1 MAWNVMEQLNANA
14 KKAAV
19 GDNTPKAHFR
29 TQDVSINKMYSN
41 DKNFYSVEDIE
52 PLAQKILLVG
62 LMENL
67 EVVRDPCDRGEYR
80 IIAGE
85 RRWRAL
91 KILVEKGYTEFEKAT
106 CQIQTPASEEEETLR
121 LIIANDY
128 RNKTVSD
135 LLEEEDKLKK
145 ILQRMKENGQTI
157 MGIDLNSGR
166 IRDVVAYFL
175 KIAPTKVAQIE
186 SINKHLIPEFSKEL
200 KEGRLTFSAAYMI
213 SGMNEETQA
222 EMLERYQ
229 ENGLTYKEV
238 KEIKQQQ
245 EEKAAAEQIEG
256 KMNIDQFTEEE
267 IEEPE
272 DERLDKVIE
281 NITDNIETV
290 ECVEMLTELGILIAD
305 ESGQARKIGDV
316 LEDVKNTWGKLTNA
330 EKDRLTRRTEN
341 WNEWED
347 AHPESITSLCYSC
360 QRYSDCN
367 VKTGTCQSCD
377 QYINKAE
384 AEKTEEE
391 RYSEEQ
397 DAIDRETAK
406 KLREKAD
413 EEKMQQLPSQQEK
426 KVHDVKL
433 GATFFDDVKTG
444 RKTFELRKNDRGYKE
459 GDTIVLHEY
468 KDGAT
473 TGRTITKK
481 IVYMLEDFTG
491 LEDGYCILGLGEVE
505 ETLREAA
512 AGDNQSRPQPAPD
525 SGDGFM
531 NIPDGVDDL
540 PFT

>member
-67 EVVRDPCDRGEYR
+67 EVVHDPCDRGEYR

-145 ILQRMKENGQTI
+145 ILQRMKENGQKI

-186 SINKHLIPEFSKEL
+186 SINKRLIPEFSKEL

-256 KMNIDQFTEEE
+256 QMDIDQFTETEEE

-272 DERLDKVIE
+272 DDAED
-281 NITDNIETV
+281 
-290 ECVEMLTELGILIAD
+290 TED
-305 ESGQARKIGDV
+305 ED
-316 LEDVKNTWGKLTNA
+316 
-330 EKDRLTRRTEN
+330 
-341 WNEWED
+341 EWED

-360 QRYSDCN
+360 KRYSDCN

-413 EEKMQQLPSQQEK
+413 EEKMQQLPSDSNKDKCIRMSQSAFEEIEEGKPYIITKDDSFRKGQE
-426 KVHDVKL
+426 VTL
-433 GATFFDDVKTG
+433 IAF
-444 RKTFELRKNDRGYKE
+444 KE
-459 GDTIVLHEY
+459 GKATGQQCKKTIICVDTS
-468 KDGAT
+468 
-473 TGRTITKK
+473 ITSSA
-481 IVYMLEDFTG
+481 

-505 ETLREAA
+505 ETLQEAA
-512 AGDNQSRPQPAPD
+512 TGAGQDADNRTLQYGA
-525 SGDGFM
+525 
-531 NIPDGVDDL
+531 
-540 PFT
+540 

>member
-1 MAWNVMEQLNANA
+1 M
-14 KKAAV
+14 
-19 GDNTPKAHFR
+19 
-29 TQDVSINKMYSN
+29 N

-229 ENGLTYKEV
+229 GNGLTYKEV
-238 KEIKQQQ
+238 KEIKQQ

-256 KMNIDQFTEEE
+256 QMDIDQFTETEGE
-267 IEEPE
+267 IGEPE

-316 LEDVKNTWGKLTNA
+316 LEDVKNAWGKLTNA

-341 WNEWED
+341 WNKWED

-360 QRYSDCN
+360 KRYSDCN
-367 VKTGTCQSCD
+367 VKTGTCQNCD

-473 TGRTITKK
+473 TGRTITKE

-512 AGDNQSRPQPAPD
+512 AGAGQDADNRTLQYGA
-525 SGDGFM
+525 
-531 NIPDGVDDL
+531 
-540 PFT
+540 

>member
-1 MAWNVMEQLNANA
+1 MAWNVMEQLNKNEQ
-14 KKAAV
+14 KAAV
-19 GDNTPKAHFR
+19 GDETPKARFR
-29 TQDVSINKMYSN
+29 TKDINIKKLYSN
-41 DKNFYSVEDIE
+41 DKNFYSVTDIE

-62 LMENL
+62 LIENL
-67 EVVRDPCDRGEYR
+67 EVVHDPCDRGEYR
-80 IIAGE
+80 ITAGE

-91 KILVEKGYTEFEKAT
+91 KLLVEQGYTDFEMVT
-106 CQIQTPASEEEETLR
+106 CQIQTPASADEEMLR

-128 RNKTVSD
+128 RNKTVAD
-135 LLEEEDKLKK
+135 ILEEEKQLKD
-145 ILQRMKENGQTI
+145 ILQRMKQEGRTI
-157 MGIDLNSGR
+157 KGYKLDSGR
-166 IRDVVAYFL
+166 LRDVIAKML
-175 KIAPTKVAQIE
+175 QMPATKIAQIE
-186 SINKHLIPEFSKEL
+186 SINKHLIPEFAEEL

-238 KEIKQQQ
+238 KEIKQEQ

-256 KMNIDQFTEEE
+256 KMNIDQFAETEE

-272 DERLDKVIE
+272 DDAEDA
-281 NITDNIETV
+281 
-290 ECVEMLTELGILIAD
+290 GD
-305 ESGQARKIGDV
+305 EG
-316 LEDVKNTWGKLTNA
+316 
-330 EKDRLTRRTEN
+330 
-341 WNEWED
+341 EWED

-360 QRYSDCN
+360 KRYSDCN

-433 GATFFDDVKTG
+433 GTTFFDDVKTG

-468 KDGAT
+468 KDGTT

-491 LEDGYCILGLGEVE
+491 LEDGYCILGLGEAA
-505 ETLREAA
+505 ETLQEAA
-512 AGDNQSRPQPAPD
+512 AVAADYIDNPVMDYGA
-525 SGDGFM
+525 
-531 NIPDGVDDL
+531 
-540 PFT
+540 

>member
-1 MAWNVMEQLNANA
+1 MAWNVMEQLNKNA
-14 KKAAV
+14 QKAAV
-19 GDNTPKAHFR
+19 GDETPKARFR
-29 TQDVSINKMYSN
+29 TKDINIKKLYSN
-41 DKNFYSVEDIE
+41 DKNFYSVTDIG

-62 LMENL
+62 LIENL
-67 EVVRDPCDRGEYR
+67 EVVHDPCDRGEYR
-80 IIAGE
+80 ITAGE

-91 KILVEKGYTEFEKAT
+91 KLLVEQGYTDFEMVT
-106 CQIQTPASEEEETLR
+106 CQIQTPASADEEMLR

-128 RNKTVSD
+128 RNKTVAD
-135 LLEEEDKLKK
+135 ILEEEKQLKD
-145 ILQRMKENGQTI
+145 ILQRMKQEGRTI
-157 MGIDLNSGR
+157 KGYKLDSGR
-166 IRDVVAYFL
+166 LRDVIAKML
-175 KIAPTKVAQIE
+175 QMPATKIAQIE
-186 SINKHLIPEFSKEL
+186 SINKHLIPEFAEEL

-222 EMLERYQ
+222 EMLERHQ

-238 KEIKQQQ
+238 KEIKQEQ

-256 KMNIDQFTEEE
+256 QMNIDQFAETEE

-272 DERLDKVIE
+272 DDAEDA
-281 NITDNIETV
+281 
-290 ECVEMLTELGILIAD
+290 GD
-305 ESGQARKIGDV
+305 EG
-316 LEDVKNTWGKLTNA
+316 
-330 EKDRLTRRTEN
+330 
-341 WNEWED
+341 EWED

-360 QRYSDCN
+360 KRYSDCN

-433 GATFFDDVKTG
+433 GTTFFDNVKTG

-468 KDGAT
+468 KDGTT

-491 LEDGYCILGLGEVE
+491 LEDGYCILGLGEAA
-505 ETLREAA
+505 ETFQEAA
-512 AGDNQSRPQPAPD
+512 AVAADYIDNPVMDYGA
-525 SGDGFM
+525 
-531 NIPDGVDDL
+531 
-540 PFT
+540 

>member
-67 EVVRDPCDRGEYR
+67 EVVHDPCDRGEYR

-145 ILQRMKENGQTI
+145 ILQRMKENGQKI

-186 SINKHLIPEFSKEL
+186 SINKRLIPEFSKEL

-256 KMNIDQFTEEE
+256 QMDIDQFTETEEE

-272 DERLDKVIE
+272 DDAED
-281 NITDNIETV
+281 
-290 ECVEMLTELGILIAD
+290 TED
-305 ESGQARKIGDV
+305 ED
-316 LEDVKNTWGKLTNA
+316 
-330 EKDRLTRRTEN
+330 
-341 WNEWED
+341 EWED

-360 QRYSDCN
+360 KRYSDCN

-413 EEKMQQLPSQQEK
+413 EEKMQQLPSDSNKDKCIRMSQSAFEEIEEGKPYIITKDDSFKKGQE
-426 KVHDVKL
+426 VTL
-433 GATFFDDVKTG
+433 IAF
-444 RKTFELRKNDRGYKE
+444 KE
-459 GDTIVLHEY
+459 GKATGQQCKKTIICVDTS
-468 KDGAT
+468 
-473 TGRTITKK
+473 ITSSA
-481 IVYMLEDFTG
+481 

-505 ETLREAA
+505 ETLQEAA
-512 AGDNQSRPQPAPD
+512 TGAGQDADNRTLQYGA
-525 SGDGFM
+525 
-531 NIPDGVDDL
+531 
-540 PFT
+540 

>member
-245 EEKAAAEQIEG
+245 EEKAAAEQIE
-256 KMNIDQFTEEE
+256 
-267 IEEPE
+267 
-272 DERLDKVIE
+272 
-281 NITDNIETV
+281 
-290 ECVEMLTELGILIAD
+290 
-305 ESGQARKIGDV
+305 
-316 LEDVKNTWGKLTNA
+316 
-330 EKDRLTRRTEN
+330 
-341 WNEWED
+341 
-347 AHPESITSLCYSC
+347 
-360 QRYSDCN
+360 
-367 VKTGTCQSCD
+367 
-377 QYINKAE
+377 
-384 AEKTEEE
+384 EE

-468 KDGAT
+468 KNGAT

-505 ETLREAA
+505 ETLQEAA
-512 AGDNQSRPQPAPD
+512 AGAGQYADNRTLQYGA
-525 SGDGFM
+525 
-531 NIPDGVDDL
+531 
-540 PFT
+540 

>member
-256 KMNIDQFTEEE
+256 QMDIDQFTEAEE
-267 IEEPE
+267 ETEEPE
-272 DERLDKVIE
+272 DDAED
-281 NITDNIETV
+281 
-290 ECVEMLTELGILIAD
+290 TE
-305 ESGQARKIGDV
+305 E
-316 LEDVKNTWGKLTNA
+316 ED
-330 EKDRLTRRTEN
+330 
-341 WNEWED
+341 EWED

-360 QRYSDCN
+360 KRYSDCN

-413 EEKMQQLPSQQEK
+413 EEKMQQLPSDSNKDKCIRMSQSAFEEIEEGKPYIITKDDSFRKGQE
-426 KVHDVKL
+426 VTL
-433 GATFFDDVKTG
+433 IAF
-444 RKTFELRKNDRGYKE
+444 KE
-459 GDTIVLHEY
+459 GKATGQQCKKTIICADTS
-468 KDGAT
+468 
-473 TGRTITKK
+473 ITSSA
-481 IVYMLEDFTG
+481 

-512 AGDNQSRPQPAPD
+512 GAGQDADNRTLQYGA
-525 SGDGFM
+525 
-531 NIPDGVDDL
+531 
-540 PFT
+540 

>member
-1 MAWNVMEQLNANA
+1 MAWNVMEQLNKNA
-14 KKAAV
+14 QKAAV
-19 GDNTPKAHFR
+19 GDETPKARFR
-29 TQDVSINKMYSN
+29 TKDINIKKLYSN
-41 DKNFYSVEDIE
+41 DKNFYSVTDIE

-62 LMENL
+62 LIENL
-67 EVVRDPCDRGEYR
+67 EVVHDPCDRGEYR
-80 IIAGE
+80 ITAGE

-91 KILVEKGYTEFEKAT
+91 KLLVEQGYTDFEMVT
-106 CQIQTPASEEEETLR
+106 CQIQTPASADEEMLR

-128 RNKTVSD
+128 RNKTVAD
-135 LLEEEDKLKK
+135 ILEEEKQLKD
-145 ILQRMKENGQTI
+145 ILQRMKQEGRTI
-157 MGIDLNSGR
+157 KGYKLDSGR
-166 IRDVVAYFL
+166 LRDVIAKML
-175 KIAPTKVAQIE
+175 QMPATKIAQIE
-186 SINKHLIPEFSKEL
+186 SINKHLIPEFAEEL

-238 KEIKQQQ
+238 KEIKQEQ
-245 EEKAAAEQIEG
+245 EEKAAAEQIKG
-256 KMNIDQFTEEE
+256 QMNIDQFAETEE

-272 DERLDKVIE
+272 DDAEDA
-281 NITDNIETV
+281 
-290 ECVEMLTELGILIAD
+290 GD
-305 ESGQARKIGDV
+305 EG
-316 LEDVKNTWGKLTNA
+316 
-330 EKDRLTRRTEN
+330 
-341 WNEWED
+341 EWED

-360 QRYSDCN
+360 KRYSDCN

-433 GATFFDDVKTG
+433 GTTFFDDVKTG

-459 GDTIVLHEY
+459 GDIIVMHEY
-468 KDGAT
+468 KDGTT
-473 TGRTITKK
+473 TGRTIEKK

-491 LEDGYCILGLGEVE
+491 LEDGYCILGLGEVKAGE
-505 ETLREAA
+505 E
-512 AGDNQSRPQPAPD
+512 
-525 SGDGFM
+525 
-531 NIPDGVDDL
+531 
-540 PFT
+540 

>member
-256 KMNIDQFTEEE
+256 QMDIDQFIEAEEE
-267 IEEPE
+267 I
-272 DERLDKVIE
+272 
-281 NITDNIETV
+281 
-290 ECVEMLTELGILIAD
+290 
-305 ESGQARKIGDV
+305 
-316 LEDVKNTWGKLTNA
+316 
-330 EKDRLTRRTEN
+330 
-341 WNEWED
+341 
-347 AHPESITSLCYSC
+347 
-360 QRYSDCN
+360 
-367 VKTGTCQSCD
+367 
-377 QYINKAE
+377 
-384 AEKTEEE
+384 
-391 RYSEEQ
+391 EEQ

-468 KDGAT
+468 KNGAT

-505 ETLREAA
+505 ETLQEAA
-512 AGDNQSRPQPAPD
+512 AGAGQYADNRTLQYGA
-525 SGDGFM
+525 
-531 NIPDGVDDL
+531 
-540 PFT
+540 

>member
-1 MAWNVMEQLNANA
+1 MAWNVMEQLNKNA
-14 KKAAV
+14 QKAAV
-19 GDNTPKAHFR
+19 GDETPKARFR
-29 TQDVSINKMYSN
+29 TKDINIKKLYSN
-41 DKNFYSVEDIE
+41 DKNFYSVTDIE

-62 LMENL
+62 LIENL
-67 EVVRDPCDRGEYR
+67 EVVHDPCDRGEYR
-80 IIAGE
+80 ITAGE

-91 KILVEKGYTEFEKAT
+91 KLLVEQGYTDFEMVT
-106 CQIQTPASEEEETLR
+106 CQIQTPASADEEMLR

-128 RNKTVSD
+128 RNKTVAD
-135 LLEEEDKLKK
+135 ILEEEKQLKD
-145 ILQRMKENGQTI
+145 ILQRMKQEGRTI
-157 MGIDLNSGR
+157 KGYKLDSGR
-166 IRDVVAYFL
+166 LRDVIAKML
-175 KIAPTKVAQIE
+175 QMPATKIAQIE
-186 SINKHLIPEFSKEL
+186 SINKHLIPEFAEEL

-238 KEIKQQQ
+238 KEIKQEQ
-245 EEKAAAEQIEG
+245 EEKAAAEQIKG
-256 KMNIDQFTEEE
+256 RMNIDQFVETEE

-272 DERLDKVIE
+272 DDAEDA
-281 NITDNIETV
+281 
-290 ECVEMLTELGILIAD
+290 GD
-305 ESGQARKIGDV
+305 EG
-316 LEDVKNTWGKLTNA
+316 
-330 EKDRLTRRTEN
+330 
-341 WNEWED
+341 EWED

-360 QRYSDCN
+360 KRYSDCN

-433 GATFFDDVKTG
+433 GTTFFDDVKTG

-459 GDTIVLHEY
+459 GDIIVMHEY
-468 KDGAT
+468 KDGTT
-473 TGRTITKK
+473 TGRTIEKK

-491 LEDGYCILGLGEVE
+491 LEDGYCILGLGEVKAGE
-505 ETLREAA
+505 E
-512 AGDNQSRPQPAPD
+512 
-525 SGDGFM
+525 
-531 NIPDGVDDL
+531 
-540 PFT
+540 

>member
-1 MAWNVMEQLNANA
+1 MAWNVMEQLNANT

-256 KMNIDQFTEEE
+256 QMDIDQFIETEEE

-272 DERLDKVIE
+272 DDAED
-281 NITDNIETV
+281 
-290 ECVEMLTELGILIAD
+290 TED
-305 ESGQARKIGDV
+305 ED
-316 LEDVKNTWGKLTNA
+316 
-330 EKDRLTRRTEN
+330 
-341 WNEWED
+341 EWED

-360 QRYSDCN
+360 KRYSDCN

-413 EEKMQQLPSQQEK
+413 EEKMQQLPSDGNKDKCIRMSQSAFEEIEAGKPYIITKDDSFRKGQE
-426 KVHDVKL
+426 VTL
-433 GATFFDDVKTG
+433 IAF
-444 RKTFELRKNDRGYKE
+444 KE
-459 GDTIVLHEY
+459 GKATGQQCKKTIICVDTS
-468 KDGAT
+468 
-473 TGRTITKK
+473 ITSSA
-481 IVYMLEDFTG
+481 

-512 AGDNQSRPQPAPD
+512 AGAGQEADNRTLQYGA
-525 SGDGFM
+525 
-531 NIPDGVDDL
+531 
-540 PFT
+540 

>member
-1 MAWNVMEQLNANA
+1 MAWNVMEQLNKNA
-14 KKAAV
+14 QKAAV
-19 GDNTPKAHFR
+19 GDETPKARFR
-29 TQDVSINKMYSN
+29 TKDISIKKLYSN
-41 DKNFYSVEDIE
+41 DKNFYSVTDIE

-62 LMENL
+62 LIENL
-67 EVVRDPCDRGEYR
+67 EVVHDPCDQGEYR
-80 IIAGE
+80 ITAGE

-91 KILVEKGYTEFEKAT
+91 KLLVEQGYADFEMVT
-106 CQIQTPASEEEETLR
+106 CQIQTPASADEEMLR

-128 RNKTVSD
+128 RNKTVAD
-135 LLEEEDKLKK
+135 ILEEEKQLKD
-145 ILQRMKENGQTI
+145 ILQRMKQEGRTI
-157 MGIDLNSGR
+157 KGYKLDSGR
-166 IRDVVAYFL
+166 LRDVIAKML
-175 KIAPTKVAQIE
+175 QMPATKIAQIE
-186 SINKHLIPEFSKEL
+186 SINKHLIPEFAEEL

-256 KMNIDQFTEEE
+256 QMDIDQFTETEEE

-272 DERLDKVIE
+272 DDAED
-281 NITDNIETV
+281 
-290 ECVEMLTELGILIAD
+290 TED
-305 ESGQARKIGDV
+305 ED
-316 LEDVKNTWGKLTNA
+316 
-330 EKDRLTRRTEN
+330 
-341 WNEWED
+341 EWED

-360 QRYSDCN
+360 KRYSDCN

-459 GDTIVLHEY
+459 GDTIVMHEY
-468 KDGAT
+468 KDGTT
-473 TGRTITKK
+473 TGRTIEKK

-491 LEDGYCILGLGEVE
+491 LEDGYCILGLGEVKAGE
-505 ETLREAA
+505 E
-512 AGDNQSRPQPAPD
+512 
-525 SGDGFM
+525 
-531 NIPDGVDDL
+531 
-540 PFT
+540 

>member
-91 KILVEKGYTEFEKAT
+91 KVLVEKGYTEFEKAT

-256 KMNIDQFTEEE
+256 QMELDIEDQSTEVEE
-267 IEEPE
+267 DDIEESE
-272 DERLDKVIE
+272 DD
-281 NITDNIETV
+281 
-290 ECVEMLTELGILIAD
+290 TED
-305 ESGQARKIGDV
+305 T
-316 LEDVKNTWGKLTNA
+316 ED
-330 EKDRLTRRTEN
+330 
-341 WNEWED
+341 EWED

-377 QYINKAE
+377 KYINKAE

-406 KLREKAD
+406 KLREKAE
-413 EEKMQQLPSQQEK
+413 EEKMQQLPSDSNKDKCIRMSQSAFEEIEEGKPYIITKDDSFRKGQE
-426 KVHDVKL
+426 VTL
-433 GATFFDDVKTG
+433 IAF
-444 RKTFELRKNDRGYKE
+444 KE
-459 GDTIVLHEY
+459 GKATGQQCKKTIICVDTS
-468 KDGAT
+468 
-473 TGRTITKK
+473 ITSSA
-481 IVYMLEDFTG
+481 

-505 ETLREAA
+505 ETLQEAA
-512 AGDNQSRPQPAPD
+512 AGAGQDADNRTLEYGA
-525 SGDGFM
+525 
-531 NIPDGVDDL
+531 
-540 PFT
+540 

>member
-145 ILQRMKENGQTI
+145 ILQRMKENGQKI

-186 SINKHLIPEFSKEL
+186 SINKRLIPEFSKEL

-256 KMNIDQFTEEE
+256 QMNIDQFTETEEE

-272 DERLDKVIE
+272 DDAED
-281 NITDNIETV
+281 
-290 ECVEMLTELGILIAD
+290 TED
-305 ESGQARKIGDV
+305 ED
-316 LEDVKNTWGKLTNA
+316 
-330 EKDRLTRRTEN
+330 
-341 WNEWED
+341 EWED

-360 QRYSDCN
+360 KRYSDCN

-413 EEKMQQLPSQQEK
+413 EEKMQQLPSDSNKDKCIRMSQSAFEEIEEGKPYIITKDGSFRKGQE
-426 KVHDVKL
+426 VTL
-433 GATFFDDVKTG
+433 IAF
-444 RKTFELRKNDRGYKE
+444 KE
-459 GDTIVLHEY
+459 GKATGQQCKKTIICVDTS
-468 KDGAT
+468 
-473 TGRTITKK
+473 ITSSA
-481 IVYMLEDFTG
+481 

-505 ETLREAA
+505 ETLQEAA
-512 AGDNQSRPQPAPD
+512 TGAGQDADNRTLQYGA
-525 SGDGFM
+525 
-531 NIPDGVDDL
+531 
-540 PFT
+540 

>member
-256 KMNIDQFTEEE
+256 QMDIDQFTETEEE
-267 IEEPE
+267 IEELEDDAEDTE
-272 DERLDKVIE
+272 DED
-281 NITDNIETV
+281 
-290 ECVEMLTELGILIAD
+290 
-305 ESGQARKIGDV
+305 
-316 LEDVKNTWGKLTNA
+316 
-330 EKDRLTRRTEN
+330 
-341 WNEWED
+341 EWED

-360 QRYSDCN
+360 KRYSDCN

-377 QYINKAE
+377 RYINKAE

-413 EEKMQQLPSQQEK
+413 EEKMQQLPSDSNKDKCIRMSQSAFEEIEEGKPYIITKDDSFRKGQE
-426 KVHDVKL
+426 VTL
-433 GATFFDDVKTG
+433 IAF
-444 RKTFELRKNDRGYKE
+444 KE
-459 GDTIVLHEY
+459 GKATGQQCKKTIICADTS
-468 KDGAT
+468 
-473 TGRTITKK
+473 ITSSA
-481 IVYMLEDFTG
+481 

-512 AGDNQSRPQPAPD
+512 AGAGQDADNRTLQYGA
-525 SGDGFM
+525 
-531 NIPDGVDDL
+531 
-540 PFT
+540 

>member
-1 MAWNVMEQLNANA
+1 MAWNVMEQLNKNA
-14 KKAAV
+14 QKAAV
-19 GDNTPKAHFR
+19 GDETPKARFR
-29 TQDVSINKMYSN
+29 TKDINIKKLYSN
-41 DKNFYSVEDIE
+41 DKNFYSVTDIE

-62 LMENL
+62 LIENL
-67 EVVRDPCDRGEYR
+67 EVVHDPCDRGEYR
-80 IIAGE
+80 ITAGE

-91 KILVEKGYTEFEKAT
+91 KLLVEQGYADFEMVT
-106 CQIQTPASEEEETLR
+106 CQIQTPASADEEMLR

-128 RNKTVSD
+128 RNKTVAD
-135 LLEEEDKLKK
+135 ILEEEKQLKD
-145 ILQRMKENGQTI
+145 ILQRMKQEGRTI
-157 MGIDLNSGR
+157 KGYKLDSGR
-166 IRDVVAYFL
+166 LRDVIAKML
-175 KIAPTKVAQIE
+175 QMPATKIAQIE
-186 SINKHLIPEFSKEL
+186 SINKHLIPEFAEEL

-222 EMLERYQ
+222 EMLERHQ

-238 KEIKQQQ
+238 KEIKQEQ

-256 KMNIDQFTEEE
+256 QMNIDQFAETEE

-272 DERLDKVIE
+272 DDAEDA
-281 NITDNIETV
+281 
-290 ECVEMLTELGILIAD
+290 GD
-305 ESGQARKIGDV
+305 EG
-316 LEDVKNTWGKLTNA
+316 
-330 EKDRLTRRTEN
+330 
-341 WNEWED
+341 EWED

-360 QRYSDCN
+360 KRYSDCN

-433 GATFFDDVKTG
+433 GTTFFDDVKTG

-468 KDGAT
+468 KDGTT

-491 LEDGYCILGLGEVE
+491 LEDGYCILGLGEAA
-505 ETLREAA
+505 ETLQEAA
-512 AGDNQSRPQPAPD
+512 AVAADYIDNPVMDYGA
-525 SGDGFM
+525 
-531 NIPDGVDDL
+531 
-540 PFT
+540 

>member
-1 MAWNVMEQLNANA
+1 MAWNVMEQLNKNA
-14 KKAAV
+14 QKAAV
-19 GDNTPKAHFR
+19 GDETPKARFR
-29 TQDVSINKMYSN
+29 TKDINIKKLYSN
-41 DKNFYSVEDIE
+41 DKNFYSVTDIE

-62 LMENL
+62 LIENL
-67 EVVRDPCDRGEYR
+67 EVVHDPCDRGEYR
-80 IIAGE
+80 ITAGE

-91 KILVEKGYTEFEKAT
+91 KLLVEQGYTDFEMVT
-106 CQIQTPASEEEETLR
+106 CQIQTPASADEEMLR

-128 RNKTVSD
+128 RNKTVAD
-135 LLEEEDKLKK
+135 ILEEEKQLKD
-145 ILQRMKENGQTI
+145 ILQRMKQEGRTI
-157 MGIDLNSGR
+157 KGYKLDSGR
-166 IRDVVAYFL
+166 LRDVIAKML
-175 KIAPTKVAQIE
+175 QMPATKIAQIE
-186 SINKHLIPEFSKEL
+186 SINKHLIPEFAEEL

-238 KEIKQQQ
+238 KEIKQEQ

-256 KMNIDQFTEEE
+256 QMNIDQFAETEE

-272 DERLDKVIE
+272 DDAEDA
-281 NITDNIETV
+281 
-290 ECVEMLTELGILIAD
+290 GD
-305 ESGQARKIGDV
+305 EG
-316 LEDVKNTWGKLTNA
+316 
-330 EKDRLTRRTEN
+330 
-341 WNEWED
+341 EWED

-360 QRYSDCN
+360 KRYSDCN

-433 GATFFDDVKTG
+433 GTTFFDDVKTG

-468 KDGAT
+468 KDGTT

-505 ETLREAA
+505 ETIQEAA
-512 AGDNQSRPQPAPD
+512 AGAGQDADNRTLQYGA
-525 SGDGFM
+525 
-531 NIPDGVDDL
+531 
-540 PFT
+540 

>member
-1 MAWNVMEQLNANA
+1 MAWNVMEQLNKNA
-14 KKAAV
+14 QKAAV
-19 GDNTPKAHFR
+19 GDETPKARFR
-29 TQDVSINKMYSN
+29 TKDINIKKLYSN
-41 DKNFYSVEDIE
+41 DKNFYSVTDIE

-62 LMENL
+62 LIENL
-67 EVVRDPCDRGEYR
+67 EVVHDPCDRGEYR
-80 IIAGE
+80 ITAGE

-91 KILVEKGYTEFEKAT
+91 KLLVEQGYTDFEMVT
-106 CQIQTPASEEEETLR
+106 CQIQTPASADEEMLR

-128 RNKTVSD
+128 RNKTVAD
-135 LLEEEDKLKK
+135 ILEEEKQLKD
-145 ILQRMKENGQTI
+145 ILQRMKQEGRTI
-157 MGIDLNSGR
+157 KGYKLDSGR
-166 IRDVVAYFL
+166 LRDVIAKML
-175 KIAPTKVAQIE
+175 QMPATKIAQIE
-186 SINKHLIPEFSKEL
+186 SINKHLIPEFAEEL

-238 KEIKQQQ
+238 KEIKQEQ

-256 KMNIDQFTEEE
+256 QMNIDQFVETEE

-272 DERLDKVIE
+272 DDAEDA
-281 NITDNIETV
+281 
-290 ECVEMLTELGILIAD
+290 GD
-305 ESGQARKIGDV
+305 EG
-316 LEDVKNTWGKLTNA
+316 
-330 EKDRLTRRTEN
+330 
-341 WNEWED
+341 EWED

-360 QRYSDCN
+360 KRYSDCN

-433 GATFFDDVKTG
+433 GTTFFDDVKTG

-468 KDGAT
+468 KDGTT

-491 LEDGYCILGLGEVE
+491 LEDGYCILGLGEAA
-505 ETLREAA
+505 ETLQEAA
-512 AGDNQSRPQPAPD
+512 AGAGQDADNRTLQYGA
-525 SGDGFM
+525 
-531 NIPDGVDDL
+531 
-540 PFT
+540 

>member
-1 MAWNVMEQLNANA
+1 M
-14 KKAAV
+14 
-19 GDNTPKAHFR
+19 
-29 TQDVSINKMYSN
+29 
-41 DKNFYSVEDIE
+41 
-52 PLAQKILLVG
+52 
-62 LMENL
+62 
-67 EVVRDPCDRGEYR
+67 
-80 IIAGE
+80 
-85 RRWRAL
+85 
-91 KILVEKGYTEFEKAT
+91 
-106 CQIQTPASEEEETLR
+106 LR

-128 RNKTVSD
+128 RNKTVAD
-135 LLEEEDKLKK
+135 ILEEEKQLKD
-145 ILQRMKENGQTI
+145 ILQRMKQEGRTI
-157 MGIDLNSGR
+157 KGYKLDSGR
-166 IRDVVAYFL
+166 LRDVIAKML
-175 KIAPTKVAQIE
+175 QMPATKIAQIE
-186 SINKHLIPEFSKEL
+186 SINKHLIPEFAEEL

-222 EMLERYQ
+222 EMLERHQ

-238 KEIKQQQ
+238 KEIKQEQ

-256 KMNIDQFTEEE
+256 QMNIDQFAETEE

-272 DERLDKVIE
+272 DDAEDA
-281 NITDNIETV
+281 
-290 ECVEMLTELGILIAD
+290 GD
-305 ESGQARKIGDV
+305 EG
-316 LEDVKNTWGKLTNA
+316 
-330 EKDRLTRRTEN
+330 
-341 WNEWED
+341 EWED

-360 QRYSDCN
+360 KRYSDCN

-433 GATFFDDVKTG
+433 GTTFFDDVKTG

-468 KDGAT
+468 KDGTT

-491 LEDGYCILGLGEVE
+491 LEDGYCILGLGEAA
-505 ETLREAA
+505 ETLQEAA
-512 AGDNQSRPQPAPD
+512 AVAADYIDNPVMDYGA
-525 SGDGFM
+525 
-531 NIPDGVDDL
+531 
-540 PFT
+540 

>member
-1 MAWNVMEQLNANA
+1 MAWNVMEQLNKNA
-14 KKAAV
+14 QKAAV
-19 GDNTPKAHFR
+19 GDETPKARFR
-29 TQDVSINKMYSN
+29 TKDINIKKLYSN
-41 DKNFYSVEDIE
+41 DKNFYSVTDIE

-62 LMENL
+62 LIENL
-67 EVVRDPCDRGEYR
+67 EVVHDPCDRGEYR
-80 IIAGE
+80 ITAGE

-91 KILVEKGYTEFEKAT
+91 KLLVEQGYTDFEMVT
-106 CQIQTPASEEEETLR
+106 CQIQTPASADEEMLR

-128 RNKTVSD
+128 RNKTVAD
-135 LLEEEDKLKK
+135 ILEEEKQLKD
-145 ILQRMKENGQTI
+145 ILQRMKQEGRTI
-157 MGIDLNSGR
+157 KGYKLDSGR
-166 IRDVVAYFL
+166 LRDVIAKML
-175 KIAPTKVAQIE
+175 QMPATKIAQIE
-186 SINKHLIPEFSKEL
+186 SINKHLIPEFAEEL

-238 KEIKQQQ
+238 KEIKQEQ
-245 EEKAAAEQIEG
+245 EEKAAAEQIKG
-256 KMNIDQFTEEE
+256 RMNIDQFAETEE

-272 DERLDKVIE
+272 DDAEDA
-281 NITDNIETV
+281 
-290 ECVEMLTELGILIAD
+290 GD
-305 ESGQARKIGDV
+305 EG
-316 LEDVKNTWGKLTNA
+316 
-330 EKDRLTRRTEN
+330 
-341 WNEWED
+341 EWED

-360 QRYSDCN
+360 KRYSDCN

-433 GATFFDDVKTG
+433 GTTFFDDVKTG

-459 GDTIVLHEY
+459 GDIIVMHEY
-468 KDGAT
+468 KDGTT
-473 TGRTITKK
+473 TGRTIEKK

-491 LEDGYCILGLGEVE
+491 LEDGYCILGLGEVKAGE
-505 ETLREAA
+505 E
-512 AGDNQSRPQPAPD
+512 
-525 SGDGFM
+525 
-531 NIPDGVDDL
+531 
-540 PFT
+540 

>member
-1 MAWNVMEQLNANA
+1 MAWNVMEQLNKNA
-14 KKAAV
+14 QKAAV
-19 GDNTPKAHFR
+19 GDETPKARFR
-29 TQDVSINKMYSN
+29 TKDINIKKLYSN
-41 DKNFYSVEDIE
+41 DKNFYSVTDIE

-62 LMENL
+62 LIENL
-67 EVVRDPCDRGEYR
+67 EVVHDPCDRGEYR
-80 IIAGE
+80 ITAGE

-91 KILVEKGYTEFEKAT
+91 KLLVEQGYTDFEMVT
-106 CQIQTPASEEEETLR
+106 CQIQTPASADEEMLR

-128 RNKTVSD
+128 RNKTVAD
-135 LLEEEDKLKK
+135 ILEEEKQLKD
-145 ILQRMKENGQTI
+145 ILQRMKQEGRTI
-157 MGIDLNSGR
+157 KGYKLDSGR
-166 IRDVVAYFL
+166 LRDVIAKML
-175 KIAPTKVAQIE
+175 QMPATKIAQIE
-186 SINKHLIPEFSKEL
+186 SINKHLIPEFAEEL

-222 EMLERYQ
+222 EMLERHQ

-238 KEIKQQQ
+238 KEIKQEQ

-256 KMNIDQFTEEE
+256 QTNIDQFAETEE

-272 DERLDKVIE
+272 DDAEDA
-281 NITDNIETV
+281 
-290 ECVEMLTELGILIAD
+290 GD
-305 ESGQARKIGDV
+305 EG
-316 LEDVKNTWGKLTNA
+316 
-330 EKDRLTRRTEN
+330 
-341 WNEWED
+341 EWED

-360 QRYSDCN
+360 KRYSDCN

-433 GATFFDDVKTG
+433 GTTFFDDVKTG

-468 KDGAT
+468 KDGTT

-491 LEDGYCILGLGEVE
+491 LEDGYCILGLGEAA
-505 ETLREAA
+505 ETLQEAA
-512 AGDNQSRPQPAPD
+512 AVAADYIDNPVMDYGA
-525 SGDGFM
+525 
-531 NIPDGVDDL
+531 
-540 PFT
+540 

>member
-67 EVVRDPCDRGEYR
+67 EVVHDPCDRGEYR

-145 ILQRMKENGQTI
+145 ILQRMKENGQKI

-186 SINKHLIPEFSKEL
+186 SINKRLIPEFSKEL

-256 KMNIDQFTEEE
+256 QMNIDQFTETEEE

-272 DERLDKVIE
+272 DDAED
-281 NITDNIETV
+281 
-290 ECVEMLTELGILIAD
+290 TED
-305 ESGQARKIGDV
+305 ED
-316 LEDVKNTWGKLTNA
+316 
-330 EKDRLTRRTEN
+330 
-341 WNEWED
+341 EWED

-360 QRYSDCN
+360 KRYSDCN

-406 KLREKAD
+406 KLREKTD
-413 EEKMQQLPSQQEK
+413 EEKMQQLPSDSNKDKCIRMSQSAFEEIEEGKPYIITKDDSFRKGQE
-426 KVHDVKL
+426 VTL
-433 GATFFDDVKTG
+433 IAF
-444 RKTFELRKNDRGYKE
+444 KE
-459 GDTIVLHEY
+459 GKATGQQCKKTIICVDTS
-468 KDGAT
+468 
-473 TGRTITKK
+473 ITSSA
-481 IVYMLEDFTG
+481 

-505 ETLREAA
+505 ETLQEAA
-512 AGDNQSRPQPAPD
+512 TGAGQDADNRTLQYGA
-525 SGDGFM
+525 
-531 NIPDGVDDL
+531 
-540 PFT
+540 

>member
-1 MAWNVMEQLNANA
+1 M
-14 KKAAV
+14 
-19 GDNTPKAHFR
+19 
-29 TQDVSINKMYSN
+29 
-41 DKNFYSVEDIE
+41 
-52 PLAQKILLVG
+52 
-62 LMENL
+62 
-67 EVVRDPCDRGEYR
+67 
-80 IIAGE
+80 
-85 RRWRAL
+85 
-91 KILVEKGYTEFEKAT
+91 
-106 CQIQTPASEEEETLR
+106 
-121 LIIANDY
+121 
-128 RNKTVSD
+128 
-135 LLEEEDKLKK
+135 
-145 ILQRMKENGQTI
+145 
-157 MGIDLNSGR
+157 
-166 IRDVVAYFL
+166 VVAYFL

-256 KMNIDQFTEEE
+256 QMNIDQFAETEE

-272 DERLDKVIE
+272 DDAEDA
-281 NITDNIETV
+281 
-290 ECVEMLTELGILIAD
+290 GD
-305 ESGQARKIGDV
+305 EG
-316 LEDVKNTWGKLTNA
+316 
-330 EKDRLTRRTEN
+330 
-341 WNEWED
+341 EWED

-360 QRYSDCN
+360 KRYSDCN

-491 LEDGYCILGLGEVE
+491 LEDGYCILGLGEAA

-512 AGDNQSRPQPAPD
+512 AGAGQYADNRTLQYGA
-525 SGDGFM
+525 
-531 NIPDGVDDL
+531 
-540 PFT
+540 

>member
-1 MAWNVMEQLNANA
+1 MAWNVMEQLNKNA
-14 KKAAV
+14 QKAAV
-19 GDNTPKAHFR
+19 GDETPKARFR
-29 TQDVSINKMYSN
+29 TKDINIKKLYSN
-41 DKNFYSVEDIE
+41 DKNFYSVTDIE

-62 LMENL
+62 LIENL
-67 EVVRDPCDRGEYR
+67 EVVHDPCDQGEYR
-80 IIAGE
+80 ITAGE

-91 KILVEKGYTEFEKAT
+91 KLLVEQGYADFEMVT
-106 CQIQTPASEEEETLR
+106 CQIQTPASADEEMLR

-128 RNKTVSD
+128 RNKTVTD
-135 LLEEEDKLKK
+135 ILEEEKQLKD
-145 ILQRMKENGQTI
+145 ILQRMKQEGRTI
-157 MGIDLNSGR
+157 KGYKLDSGR
-166 IRDVVAYFL
+166 LRDV
-175 KIAPTKVAQIE
+175 IAKMLQMPATKVAQIE
-186 SINKHLIPEFSKEL
+186 SINKHLIPEFAEEL

-245 EEKAAAEQIEG
+245 EEKAAAEQIEDQ
-256 KMNIDQFTEEE
+256 MDIDQFIEAEEE

-272 DERLDKVIE
+272 DDAED
-281 NITDNIETV
+281 
-290 ECVEMLTELGILIAD
+290 TE
-305 ESGQARKIGDV
+305 E
-316 LEDVKNTWGKLTNA
+316 ED
-330 EKDRLTRRTEN
+330 
-341 WNEWED
+341 EWED

-360 QRYSDCN
+360 KRYSDCN

-433 GATFFDDVKTG
+433 GTTFFDDVKTG

-459 GDTIVLHEY
+459 GDIIVMHEY
-468 KDGAT
+468 KDGTT
-473 TGRTITKK
+473 TGRTIEKK

-491 LEDGYCILGLGEVE
+491 LEDGYCILGLGEVKAGE
-505 ETLREAA
+505 EY
-512 AGDNQSRPQPAPD
+512 
-525 SGDGFM
+525 
-531 NIPDGVDDL
+531 
-540 PFT
+540 